1 MKIILILTTLLTLS
15 FMGIWEYSK
24 RFHMPS
30 WLTWMVEIENPFAI
44 ENRSEQI
51 ISHLALKPNMIVA
64 DIGCGPGRVT
74 LPLSDKLTEGKVLAV
89 DLEKDMLERVR
100 KKIGSRKNIELRQQN
115 MGEDPLDKNTFDR
128 ILLVNLLGE
137 IPNYQKTL
145 ESCYLS
151 LKKEGIISV
160 TETIFDPH
168 FQNKKQMKKILEE
181 TGFKNINFF
190 GPWYSFTVHGTKA

>member
-30 WLTWMVEIENPFAI
+30 WLAWMVEIENPFAI

-51 ISHLALKPNMIVA
+51 ISHLAFKPNMIVA

-100 KKIGSRKNIELRQQN
+100 KKIGSRKNIELLR
-115 MGEDPLDKNTFDR
+115 KNF
-128 ILLVNLLGE
+128 
-137 IPNYQKTL
+137 
-145 ESCYLS
+145 
-151 LKKEGIISV
+151 
-160 TETIFDPH
+160 
-168 FQNKKQMKKILEE
+168 NK
-181 TGFKNINFF
+181 
-190 GPWYSFTVHGTKA
+190 